1 MEAKQ
6 VFLARVKKKAKRT
19 SSSESDP
26 ISVLIQH
33 LERKFTDSFF
43 KSSKE

>member
-1 MEAKQ
+1 MKAEQ
-6 VFLARVKKKAKRT
+6 VFQARVKKKEKRT

-26 ISVLIQH
+26 ISVLIQN
-33 LERKFTDSFF
+33 LERKFIDSFF